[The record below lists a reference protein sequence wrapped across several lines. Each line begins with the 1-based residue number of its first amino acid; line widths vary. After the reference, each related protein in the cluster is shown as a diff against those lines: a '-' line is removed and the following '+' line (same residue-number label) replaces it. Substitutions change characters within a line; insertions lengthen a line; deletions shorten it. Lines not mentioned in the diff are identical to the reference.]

1 MPSRSSTRAVL
12 QAVQDLHAQEQIVTR
27 ETLAEFTGLK
37 LAIVDDRL
45 KSLIEDLMVIRVG
58 KGVFVPADQHP
69 PARPMSK
76 TLLPDGTVNIE
87 IGDHVLI
94 LTPKEDRMLAS
105 LQAGAAM
112 QTSSIELGHQAA
124 QANGELN
131 ARMNRLERLLVRMGE
146 GK

>member
-1 MPSRSSTRAVL
+1 MPSRSSTRVVL

-27 ETLAEFTGLK
+27 ETVHALTELK
-37 LAIVDDRL
+37 LSIIDDRL
-45 KSLIEDLMVIRVG
+45 KALIEDMLVIRVG

-105 LQAGAAM
+105 LQTSAMM

>member
-1 MPSRSSTRAVL
+1 
-12 QAVQDLHAQEQIVTR
+12 
-27 ETLAEFTGLK
+27 
-37 LAIVDDRL
+37 
-45 KSLIEDLMVIRVG
+45 MVIRGG

-105 LQAGAAM
+105 LQAGVMMQAA
-112 QTSSIELGHQAA
+112 SIELGHQAA

-146 GK
+146 GKQAGEVPNFPEGD